1 VKGYFGWLCAN
12 VLIFCGF
19 PEPQTPYVCINK
31 NPLITLVGFQ
41 GVIKWLIMDA
51 KLTGRFEPANDCL
64 MNLRTGVKLK
74 IGKRKKPTPEKPQ
87 LYLLLVNDER
97 QIYLSSLYPMDEPE
111 PPTQKTFRF
120 DVRGGGRYT
129 CTLNLQSWVLDVV
142 EKPTK
147 PKGRG
152 KSISS
157 NIIMDL
163 GSIFYPFSKQ
173 PTTTE
178 RGEVW

>member
-1 VKGYFGWLCAN
+1 MV
-12 VLIFCGF
+12 
-19 PEPQTPYVCINK
+19 
-31 NPLITLVGFQ
+31 
-41 GVIKWLIMDA
+41 MDA

-97 QIYLSSLYPMDEPE
+97 QIYLSSLYPMEEPE
-111 PPTQKTFRF
+111 PPTQRSFRF

-129 CTLNLQSWVLDVV
+129 CTLNLKSWVLDVV
-142 EKPTK
+142 EQPTK
-147 PKGRG
+147 PKGKG

-178 RGEVW
+178 RGEGW

>member
-1 VKGYFGWLCAN
+1 MVD
-12 VLIFCGF
+12 
-19 PEPQTPYVCINK
+19 
-31 NPLITLVGFQ
+31 
-41 GVIKWLIMDA
+41 MDA

-64 MNLRTGVKLK
+64 MNPRTGVKLK